1 MLIAEP
7 EVTVFDIKDSAEF
20 VFMGCD
26 GIFDVLS
33 NEDVYNIAKE
43 CRDCIVSNGEWKSER
58 NGYRFYH
65 ELANNVCNNV
75 IKKAMVCGSMD
86 NVTCVFVCF
95 EYMYIKGISGGEE
108 LNGNANKE
116 EERAKKKVINA
127 KVKLRNSS
135 QTINYRYYNHRHD
148 NDICHNNYFYLNT
161 PLPLIEP
168 NHKSK
173 RKHKYTKSLPK
184 KA

>member
-33 NEDVYNIAKE
+33 NEDVYTIAKE
-43 CRDCIVSNGEWKSER
+43 CRDTVGSSER
-58 NGYRFYH
+58 NGNMFYH
-65 ELANNVCNNV
+65 ELSNNVCSNV
-75 IKKAMVCGSMD
+75 IKKAMACGSAD

-95 EYMYIKGISGGEE
+95 EYMYIKGISGGGGE
-108 LNGNANKE
+108 LNVNKGKGSGE
-116 EERAKKKVINA
+116 EGGGVKKKLINT
-127 KVKLRNSS
+127 KVKLRNNS
-135 QTINYRYYNHRHD
+135 QTVGYRYNRD
-148 NDICHNNYFYLNT
+148 NDMIHNNNYYFLNT
-161 PLPLIEP
+161 PLPLIES

-173 RKHKYTKSLPK
+173 RKHKYTKSMPK
-184 KA
+184 NV